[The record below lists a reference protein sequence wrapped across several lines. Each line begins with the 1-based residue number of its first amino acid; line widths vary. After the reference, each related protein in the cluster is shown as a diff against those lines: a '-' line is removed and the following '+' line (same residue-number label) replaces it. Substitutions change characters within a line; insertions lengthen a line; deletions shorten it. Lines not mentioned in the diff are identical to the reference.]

1 MARSAIR
8 RPDLL
13 ALAAVGCLAA
23 VPAQAQA
30 QAQVIA
36 AVIDPSDEEAARD
49 AIGTFVAALPAFP
62 SLVGIDLT
70 ILPDADGVLGVVLVG
85 KGAEEGTPVTCEDT
99 GFGRIPGDY
108 AEIRFPALSVNT
120 HMLLDVDLNGQTAQ
134 SGLVLACEN
143 RGLPAPAFRMMGRF
157 LVSKVSIPTA
167 EDVLMVAQPAD

>member
-13 ALAAVGCLAA
+13 AMAAVACLAA
-23 VPAQAQA
+23 VPA

-62 SLVGIDLT
+62 SVVGIDLT
-70 ILPDADGVLGVVLVG
+70 ILPDPDGVLGVVLVG
-85 KGAEEGTPVTCEDT
+85 KAGEEGTPLTCDDT
-99 GFGRIPGDY
+99 GFGRVAGDY
-108 AEIRFPALSVNT
+108 AEVRFPALSVYT
-120 HMLLDVDLNGQTAQ
+120 HMLLDVDLNGQTAR

-143 RGLPAPAFRMMGRF
+143 RGSPAPAFRMMGRF

-167 EDVLMVAQPAD
+167 EDVLMVAQPVD